1 MKKIIIISIFL
12 FLSLACSQKTMI
24 NSIKGTY
31 NIHQVDSICNV
42 EKLPDDL
49 TKWHE
54 TILYDYETNEEIN
67 QYVFIKE
74 YNRKN
79 EVIYTITVDDSIY
92 YFTKRVVEKIK
103 IQK

>member
-1 MKKIIIISIFL
+1 MKKIIIIFVSL
-12 FLSLACSQKTMI
+12 FLAFACSPKIMM

-42 EKLPDDL
+42 ERLPDDL
-49 TKWHE
+49 TEWHG
-54 TILYDYETNEEIN
+54 TTLHDYETNERIN

-79 EVIYTITVDDSIY
+79 EVIYTITVDDSTY
-92 YFTKRVVEKIK
+92 YFTKRVVEKI
-103 IQK
+103 QK

>member
-1 MKKIIIISIFL
+1 MKKIIIIFVSL
-12 FLSLACSQKTMI
+12 FLAFACSPKIML

-42 EKLPDDL
+42 ERLPDDL
-49 TKWHE
+49 TEWHGT
-54 TILYDYETNEEIN
+54 TIYDYETNERIN

-79 EVIYTITVDDSIY
+79 EVIYTITVDDSTY
-92 YFTKRVVEKIK
+92 YFTKRVVEKI
-103 IQK
+103 QK

>member
-1 MKKIIIISIFL
+1 MKKIIIIFVSL
-12 FLSLACSQKTMI
+12 FLAFACSPKIMM

-42 EKLPDDL
+42 ERLPDDL
-49 TKWHE
+49 TEWHG
-54 TILYDYETNEEIN
+54 TALYDYETNERIN

-79 EVIYTITVDDSIY
+79 EVIYTITVDDSTY
-92 YFTKRVVEKIK
+92 YFTKRVVEKI
-103 IQK
+103 QK

>member
-1 MKKIIIISIFL
+1 MKKIIIIFVFL
-12 FLSLACSQKTMI
+12 FLAFACSPKIML

-42 EKLPDDL
+42 ERLPDDL
-49 TKWHE
+49 TKWYG
-54 TILYDYETNEEIN
+54 TTLYDYETNERID

-79 EVIYTITVDDSIY
+79 EVIYTITVDDSTY
-92 YFTKRVVEKIK
+92 YFTKRVVEKI
-103 IQK
+103 QK

>member
-1 MKKIIIISIFL
+1 MKKIIIIFVSL
-12 FLSLACSQKTMI
+12 FLAFACSPKIMM

-42 EKLPDDL
+42 ERLPDDL
-49 TKWHE
+49 TEWHG
-54 TILYDYETNEEIN
+54 TTLYDYETNERIN

-79 EVIYTITVDDSIY
+79 EVIYTITVDDS
-92 YFTKRVVEKIK
+92 T
-103 IQK
+103 

>member
-1 MKKIIIISIFL
+1 MKKIIIIFVSL
-12 FLSLACSQKTMI
+12 FLAFACSPKIMM

-42 EKLPDDL
+42 ERLPDDL
-49 TKWHE
+49 TEWHG
-54 TILYDYETNEEIN
+54 TTLYDYETNERIN

-79 EVIYTITVDDSIY
+79 EVIYTITVDDSTY
-92 YFTKRVVEKIK
+92 YFTKRVVEKI
-103 IQK
+103 QK

>member
-1 MKKIIIISIFL
+1 MKKIIIIFVSL
-12 FLSLACSQKTMI
+12 FLAFACSPKIMM

-42 EKLPDDL
+42 ERLPDDL
-49 TKWHE
+49 TEWHG
-54 TILYDYETNEEIN
+54 TTLYDYETNERIN

-79 EVIYTITVDDSIY
+79 EVIYTITVDDSTY
-92 YFTKRVVEKIK
+92 YFTKRVVEKMK
-103 IQK
+103 K